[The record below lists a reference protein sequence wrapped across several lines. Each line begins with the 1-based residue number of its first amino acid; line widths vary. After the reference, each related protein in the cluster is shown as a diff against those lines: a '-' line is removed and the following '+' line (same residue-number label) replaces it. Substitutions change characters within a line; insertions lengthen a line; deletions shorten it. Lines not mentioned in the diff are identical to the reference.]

1 MKSNTYELHNYADLE
16 IKDTST
22 RKRKASND
30 REEKYSLRQKKQ
42 KKNAGGLMD
51 TQNDG
56 FLLEDDEEDLARTV
70 KSKRNSSTKKAK
82 TKAKAPPLSKYR
94 RKTANARERSRM
106 KEINQAFET
115 LRNSVPQAITGE
127 DPTSANEKLT
137 KITTLR
143 MAMKYINM
151 LNECLEDPSYEND
164 FIVECLEESA
174 RRESEPM
181 RLAEENPT
189 EEDLKLSQAIQQ
201 QQQPQKKKNS
211 KAKTAGAASK
221 KTSST
226 STSTSTPAAN
236 KRPSKASKAKQA
248 IQQTQLKTN
257 ASSSTE
263 SCYASSSIGS
273 PPFISSPC
281 SSSSLHTTAACSP
294 SSAYASLSSSASC
307 HGELETE
314 SLFGSLQAISDLN
327 ALLLESEDGE
337 SLSHPCFNPSY
348 PSLLSVLPS
357 RGDMTMSSH
366 VLDKPDVELSLRL
379 LDQSTSDSFDF
390 SNGNQQPSAC
400 ISPLATLA
408 DTFHPFAD
416 LLHGD
421 LSDMFLT

>member
-22 RKRKASND
+22 RKRKASSG

-51 TQNDG
+51 TQRDG
-56 FLLEDDEEDLARTV
+56 FHTEEDEADLATTV
-70 KSKRNSSTKKAK
+70 KTKRNSSTKKSK

-181 RLAEENPT
+181 RLAEENPI
-189 EEDLKLSQAIQQ
+189 EEDLKSSQAV
-201 QQQPQKKKNS
+201 QQPQKKNS
-211 KAKTAGAASK
+211 KAKSAGAASK
-221 KTSST
+221 KTSVT
-226 STSTSTPAAN
+226 STSSTSAAN

-273 PPFISSPC
+273 PPFISSP
-281 SSSSLHTTAACSP
+281 SSSSSPHTTAACSP

-314 SLFGSLQAISDLN
+314 SLFSSLQAISDLN
-327 ALLLESEDGE
+327 TLLLESEDGE
-337 SLSHPCFNPSY
+337 SLSHPCFSPSY

-366 VLDKPDVELSLRL
+366 ALDKPDVELSLRL